1 MSENVRVDSWHSK
14 REFGKKWKRDLNL
27 LAARLTMKYPEN
39 TWDSKREFGKKWKRD
54 LNLLAARLTMKYP
67 ENTLDNVGRYEH
79 FANDEE
85 RVSVLKKVKH
95 LMRLRQL
102 ND

>member
-1 MSENVRVDSWHSK
+1 
-14 REFGKKWKRDLNL
+14 
-27 LAARLTMKYPEN
+27 
-39 TWDSKREFGKKWKRD
+39 
-54 LNLLAARLTMKYP
+54 MKYP

-85 RVSVLKKVKH
+85 RVIVLKKVKH

>member
-39 TWDSKREFGKKWKRD
+39 T
-54 LNLLAARLTMKYP
+54 
-67 ENTLDNVGRYEH
+67 LDNVGRYER

-85 RVSVLKKVKH
+85 RVVVLKKVKH
-95 LMRLRQL
+95 LMSLRRLY
-102 ND
+102 D

>member
-14 REFGKKWKRDLNL
+14 K
-27 LAARLTMKYPEN
+27 
-39 TWDSKREFGKKWKRD
+39 EFGKKWKRD

-67 ENTLDNVGRYEH
+67 ENTLENVGRYER

-85 RVSVLKKVKH
+85 RVIVLKKVKH
-95 LMRLRQL
+95 LMRLRRL
-102 ND
+102 HD